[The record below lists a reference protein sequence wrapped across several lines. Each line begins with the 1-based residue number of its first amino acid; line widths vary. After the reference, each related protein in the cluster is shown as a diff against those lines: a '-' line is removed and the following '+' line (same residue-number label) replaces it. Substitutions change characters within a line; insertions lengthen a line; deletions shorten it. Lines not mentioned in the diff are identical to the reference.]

1 MIRLPEPADNPM
13 TIFQE
18 WLKDAEKTEHSYP
31 NAFTLATA
39 DATGQPAARMLLL
52 KGLDE
57 NGFVFYTNT
66 ESRKGDN
73 LRANTK
79 AAMLFYWKSLLRQ
92 IRIEGIVENVTPREA
107 DEYFATRPRGSQI
120 GAWASQQS
128 RPMDTFKDLQ
138 DSVAAC
144 EKKFAGQDIIP
155 RPPHWTGYRVIP
167 TNIEFWI
174 EGDFRLHHRHLYK
187 KNDSNTWTMS
197 LLNP

>member
-31 NAFTLATA
+31 NAFTLATTGA
-39 DATGQPAARMLLL
+39 NGQPAARMLLL
-52 KGLDE
+52 KGFDE

-66 ESRKGDN
+66 ESRKGDD

-92 IRIEGIVENVTPREA
+92 IRIEGTVENVTPREA

-144 EKKFAGQDIIP
+144 EKKFTGQDNIP
-155 RPPHWTGYRVIP
+155 RPPHWTGYRLIP
-167 TNIEFWI
+167 ASIEFWI

-187 KNDSNTWTMS
+187 KNDNNTWSMS